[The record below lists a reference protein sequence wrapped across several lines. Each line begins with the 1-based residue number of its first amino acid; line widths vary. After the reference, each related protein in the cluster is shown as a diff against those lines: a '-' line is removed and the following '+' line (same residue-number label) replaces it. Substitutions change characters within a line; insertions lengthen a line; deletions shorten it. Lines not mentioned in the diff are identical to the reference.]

1 MNAREVNFAY
11 KIRNALNERLD
22 TLPATT
28 TDRLASAR
36 LKALAA
42 KRPEQSAP
50 LTVPFRVLAGG
61 FGGWMPQSS
70 WFNRAGLI
78 LPLIALIVGLSG
90 MYNYEQQK
98 RLNETADIDAAVLS
112 DELPLTAYLDQ
123 GFSAYLARHAE

>member
-22 TLPATT
+22 TLPTT
-28 TDRLASAR
+28 TIDRLASAR

-50 LTVPFRVLAGG
+50 LAVPFRALAGG
-61 FGGWMPQSS
+61 LGGFMQQSS

-78 LPLIALIVGLSG
+78 IPLIALIVGLSG
-90 MYNYEQQK
+90 MYNFEQQK

-112 DELPLTAYLDQ
+112 DELPLSAYLDQ